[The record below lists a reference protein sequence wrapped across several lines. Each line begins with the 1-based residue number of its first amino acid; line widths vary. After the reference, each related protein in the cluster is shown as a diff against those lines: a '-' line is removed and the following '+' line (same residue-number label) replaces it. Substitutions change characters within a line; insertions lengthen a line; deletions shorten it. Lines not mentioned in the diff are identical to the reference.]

1 MNEEYIWLLE
11 VALTL
16 LAAKALEVLFIRVG
30 FARILAYLLIGVIL
44 SLVYS
49 HLKLELSEVYEA
61 LALIGIIV
69 LLFQAGL
76 ESSLRQFLRSLRD
89 SSIIAI
95 GGVVAS
101 ILMGILLI
109 PFIGI
114 EFEEALAVG
123 IIFVATSISVTV
135 KVLEELGVLTSP
147 EAQAIIGAAVVDDVI
162 GLALLSVLHALP
174 HNAFNIVQIL
184 GVPLLAFGL
193 WFGTAI
199 VSNAL
204 IGKLFRTVLKMRL
217 EAGIEAVSFAL
228 VLLLAFFAQI
238 VGLSMILLA
247 YAFGLGIA
255 SFRYAAKRVEERLR
269 IFTSL
274 FAPLFFIYVGSRLD
288 IELLMSYE
296 VSELMSIIGIVVLFG
311 FLSKIVGCY
320 LAARILKFSTFQSIV
335 IGIGMVP
342 RAEVALIAAT
352 MSLEIELISHDL
364 FISILTL
371 VTVSL
376 FVVPILIPLLYRHVR
391 RV

>member
-1 MNEEYIWLLE
+1 MNEEYVWLLE

-16 LAAKALEVLFIRVG
+16 LAAKALEALFVRAG

-44 SLVYS
+44 SAIYG
-49 HLKLELSEVYEA
+49 HFELELSDVYEA
-61 LALIGIIV
+61 LALIGIVV

-89 SSIIAI
+89 ASIIAI
-95 GGVVAS
+95 GGVAAS
-101 ILMGILLI
+101 IIMGILLM
-109 PFIGI
+109 PAIGI
-114 EFEEALAVG
+114 EFKEALAMG

-162 GLALLSVLHALP
+162 GLALLSILHALP

-184 GVPLLAFGL
+184 VVPLLAFGL

-199 VSNAL
+199 ISNAL
-204 IGKLFRTVLKMRL
+204 IGRLFRTVLKMQL

-228 VLLLAFFAQI
+228 VLLLAFLAQM

-269 IFTSL
+269 ILTSL

-296 VSELMSIIGIVVLFG
+296 IWELISVIGIVVLFG

-320 LAARILKFSTFQSIV
+320 LAARILGFSSFQSIV

-342 RAEVALIAAT
+342 RAEVALVAAT
-352 MSLEIELISHDL
+352 MSLEMKLISHNL
-364 FISILTL
+364 FVSVLVL

-376 FVVPILIPLLYRHVR
+376 FIVPILIPFIYRHAR
-391 RV
+391 RM